1 MSRVDSIRKPG
12 NVTEESKEFYSNLR
26 NLIKNEKERLS
37 LTNVKISEISGVHRP
52 SIANFLNGKLDYLS
66 FHNAL
71 KILVAIN
78 NKEAINLAKILNV
91 PTTETRI
98 EYYQILDDEGNN
110 LGSFDNVNDAVNE
123 LKKFEFIPDKHTQI
137 VKKIELSEKIVY

>member
-1 MSRVDSIRKPG
+1 MNKIDNIRKPG

-52 SIANFLNGKLDYLS
+52 SIVNFLNGKLDYLS

-71 KILVAIN
+71 KILVAVN

-110 LGSFDNVNDAVNE
+110 WRNFDNINDAVNE
-123 LKKFEFIPDKHTQI
+123 LKKFPDKYTQI
-137 VKKIELSEKIVY
+137 VKKIELSERIIY